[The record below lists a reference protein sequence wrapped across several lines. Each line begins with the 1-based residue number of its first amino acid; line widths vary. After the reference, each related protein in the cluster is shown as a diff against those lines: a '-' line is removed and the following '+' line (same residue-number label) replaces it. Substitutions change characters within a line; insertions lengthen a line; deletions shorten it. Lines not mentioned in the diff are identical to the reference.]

1 MNIYCLS
8 TVGTT
13 DMLLL
18 DGVTVAVYADNNNV
32 YPDTIALFQ
41 S

>member
-1 MNIYCLS
+1 MNLYCLS

-13 DMLLL
+13 QMLLL
-18 DGVTVAVYADNNNV
+18 GGSVVAVYSDNNNV